1 MHADARLAFKS
12 HFIKALVFL
21 AKLVNTKYCYVIL
34 QTQKFFTQDQWP
46 FLQESLNYK
55 NWMSEFQNA
64 KWVISETYYEI
75 YTVHTWY
82 TLETLVC
89 LMLKQIL
96 LSLVHQYPLVI
107 FNFLFALKHQKF
119 AIYTW
124 TFPAKDAASH
134 IIMHRISVANS
145 TKIHKIFNFYNQF
158 EISIWSWQPWFQMEL
173 NYLQSDLAWHN
184 YRNMICTFCHRN
196 KIPHITWCIHENQ
209 KLQPLC
215 YFLPK
220 SSVLFTKMCLP

>member
-1 MHADARLAFKS
+1 
-12 HFIKALVFL
+12 
-21 AKLVNTKYCYVIL
+21 
-34 QTQKFFTQDQWP
+34 
-46 FLQESLNYK
+46 
-55 NWMSEFQNA
+55 MSEIQNA
-64 KWVISETYYEI
+64 GHFGNLLWNG
-75 YTVHTWY
+75 HTWY
-82 TLETLVC
+82 TLVYLM

-96 LSLVHQYPLVI
+96 LPTTSEYPLVI

-145 TKIHKIFNFYNQF
+145 TKIHKMFNLYNQS

-196 KIPHITWCIHENQ
+196 KIPNIPWCIHENQ
-209 KLQPLC
+209 ELQPL
-215 YFLPK
+215 Y
-220 SSVLFTKMCLP
+220 